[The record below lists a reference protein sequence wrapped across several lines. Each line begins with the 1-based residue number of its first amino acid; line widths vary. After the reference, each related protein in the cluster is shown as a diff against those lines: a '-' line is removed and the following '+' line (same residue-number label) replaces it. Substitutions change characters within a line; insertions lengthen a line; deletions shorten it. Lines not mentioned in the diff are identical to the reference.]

1 MLKEERFEVILREL
15 ASRRKV
21 KFEELAVLLAVSEDT
36 IRRDID
42 LLYRNGLLSKTRG
55 CLLYT
60 SPSPRD

>member
-42 LLYRNGLLSKTRG
+42 LLYRTACFPRPGVGLCFAKKIR
-55 CLLYT
+55 
-60 SPSPRD
+60 